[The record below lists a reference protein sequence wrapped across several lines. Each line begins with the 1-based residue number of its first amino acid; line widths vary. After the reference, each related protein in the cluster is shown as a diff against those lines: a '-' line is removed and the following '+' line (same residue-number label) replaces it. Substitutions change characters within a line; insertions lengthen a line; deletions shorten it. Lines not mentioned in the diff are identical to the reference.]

1 MKLKKE
7 IQLLSKLSIIL
18 LITGIIVLTYSWYGI
33 FLELMAIVLQ
43 IYLTRYFRISLLKI
57 FFSLFFLLI
66 IFIVIFYNLHDNKI
80 EMLTPEWNLKQSASK
95 YYFDPLFHQRSI
107 NFNFEPRMLDSTN
120 LDKIKLFT
128 TDTNAIPQEAP
139 LK

>member
-66 IFIVIFYNLHDNKI
+66 IFIVIFYNLYDNKI
-80 EMLTPEWNLKQSASK
+80 EMLTPEWNLKQSAGK

-139 LK
+139 IK